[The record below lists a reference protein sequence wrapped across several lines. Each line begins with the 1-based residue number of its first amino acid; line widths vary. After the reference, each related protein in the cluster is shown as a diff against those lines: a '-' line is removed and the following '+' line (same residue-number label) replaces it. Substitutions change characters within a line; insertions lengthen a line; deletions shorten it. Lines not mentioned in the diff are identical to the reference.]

1 MAKRK
6 KTREQKILAEI
17 KRREGLV
24 KDSNYSYSENSK
36 SSAVRMESVPTTA
49 APLLQVSTNHY
60 AYLISD
66 LRKTLIVTAGV
77 ILSQI
82 VLHNFI
88 K

>member
-17 KRREGLV
+17 KRREELV
-24 KDSNYSYSENSK
+24 NDNTYSYSESSK
-36 SSAVRMESVPTTA
+36 SSAVPLKSVPTPT
-49 APLLQVSTNHY
+49 APLLQVSTDHY

-77 ILSQI
+77 ILIQI
-82 VLHNFI
+82 ILHNFI